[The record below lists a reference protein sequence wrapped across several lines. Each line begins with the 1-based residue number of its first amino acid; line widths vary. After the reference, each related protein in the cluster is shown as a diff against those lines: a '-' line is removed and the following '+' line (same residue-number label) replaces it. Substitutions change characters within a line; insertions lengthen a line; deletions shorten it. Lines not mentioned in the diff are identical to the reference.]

1 MRRATIFALV
11 LIATSSLSLAQD
23 RALISGD
30 AEDNQDT
37 PVPGVRV
44 LLSNDSLRIQR
55 TTTTNSDGL
64 YFFAEVVPAEG
75 YVMSADAPGLAFSPQ
90 SVKFEVQV
98 GETRHILPSFIAD
111 KVPTTVSR
119 LRRPYST
126 YRLVGVGGSGL
137 PATRS
142 KPSSPVTPAVLKPR
156 PAKPAALATARTSLG

>member
-1 MRRATIFALV
+1 MRCATIFALI
-11 LIATSSLSLAQD
+11 LIATSSISLAQD

-37 PVPGVRV
+37 PVSGVRV
-44 LLSNDSLRIQR
+44 TLSNDSLRVQR

-75 YVMSADAPGLAFSPQ
+75 YLISADAPGLAFAPQ

-111 KVPTTVSR
+111 KMPIPVSR
-119 LRRPYST
+119 LRRPDST
-126 YRLVGVGGSGL
+126 YRVAGVGGSGL
-137 PATRS
+137 PETRS
-142 KPSSPVTPAVLKPR
+142 KSRHRSYPLY
-156 PAKPAALATARTSLG
+156 